1 MNILRHIPGFRSNMR
16 WKKIIAVLYY
26 LLVLLIFTSSWGMGL
41 LFLAAPFVFFSFI
54 DLIQHKKKGLALTK
68 ALLPLVLSL
77 AVATVG
83 LANMPDTTPTDTASI
98 QTQENKQEV
107 DSAQKT
113 EPVSETE
120 SEKAQS
126 VQKEESEDQ
135 TSTVTS
141 APEQK
146 PQAVAE
152 TVVETSSNS
161 VLKLHFIDVGQADS
175 ILVQTPG
182 GKNMLI
188 DAGNNADGETVVSYL
203 KSQGVK
209 QIDVLVG
216 THPHEDHIGGM
227 DTVIYNFPV
236 SKIYMP
242 KTISTTQTY
251 EDVVNAITAK
261 ELKITVAK
269 SGTSIDIDPSIKA
282 DILAPNSSSYDDLNN
297 YSVVIKLAYGQTSLM
312 LNGDA
317 EDVSEQ
323 EMLAKRYN
331 LKADVLKV
339 GHHGS
344 DSSTTPAFLKAVSP
358 KYAIISVGAGNSYGH
373 PAPETLARLASA
385 GIQVYRTDEA
395 GTIIV
400 TSDGNTIKINK
411 KASSV
416 KPQAP
421 PASSNSSSG
430 SGNKTVV
437 VPVPVP
443 SKEEITPAP
452 VQPSKNDVTVY
463 ITDTGKKYHSDSCRY
478 LAKSKIP
485 IKLSEAKAKGYTPC
499 KVCKPPQ

>member
-1 MNILRHIPGFRSNMR
+1 
-16 WKKIIAVLYY
+16 
-26 LLVLLIFTSSWGMGL
+26 
-41 LFLAAPFVFFSFI
+41 
-54 DLIQHKKKGLALTK
+54 
-68 ALLPLVLSL
+68 
-77 AVATVG
+77 
-83 LANMPDTTPTDTASI
+83 
-98 QTQENKQEV
+98 
-107 DSAQKT
+107 
-113 EPVSETE
+113 
-120 SEKAQS
+120 
-126 VQKEESEDQ
+126 
-135 TSTVTS
+135 
-141 APEQK
+141 
-146 PQAVAE
+146 
-152 TVVETSSNS
+152 
-161 VLKLHFIDVGQADS
+161 
-175 ILVQTPG
+175 
-182 GKNMLI
+182 
-188 DAGNNADGETVVSYL
+188 
-203 KSQGVK
+203 
-209 QIDVLVG
+209 
-216 THPHEDHIGGM
+216 
-227 DTVIYNFPV
+227 
-236 SKIYMP
+236 
-242 KTISTTQTY
+242 
-251 EDVVNAITAK
+251 
-261 ELKITVAK
+261 
-269 SGTSIDIDPSIKA
+269 
-282 DILAPNSSSYDDLNN
+282 
-297 YSVVIKLAYGQTSLM
+297 M